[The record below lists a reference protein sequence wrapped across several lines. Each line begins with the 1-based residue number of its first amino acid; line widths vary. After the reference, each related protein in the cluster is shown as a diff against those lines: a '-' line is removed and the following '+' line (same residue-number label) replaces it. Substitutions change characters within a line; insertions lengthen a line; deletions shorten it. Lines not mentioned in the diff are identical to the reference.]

1 MEPDICMADSHS
13 GTDGSVRVAAYQH
26 TSNNVDGSMDE
37 PTLTER
43 PDVGFATWT
52 CISSDDIDS
61 MSMVDSVLTM
71 RPTSLHEPSW
81 NPLSLSHRSTHPAQ
95 FFDHPTFEIRLA
107 TPPAHIVPSV
117 SFSEDSWDSSIQS
130 TTALQSE
137 HSTTSSSTDPP
148 ESHCD
153 IEGCSTVFSGVHRKG
168 NLSRHKRL
176 KHSDR
181 VYVCEDAS
189 CGRVFNRQDARLK
202 HYRKY
207 HLRLASPYLARPLQ
221 RQLNRERYPD
231 S

>member
-1 MEPDICMADSHS
+1 
-13 GTDGSVRVAAYQH
+13 
-26 TSNNVDGSMDE
+26 MDE
-37 PTLTER
+37 PTLPER
-43 PDVGFATWT
+43 PGVCFATCECTSSHGIDSDVGRTVSMEST
-52 CISSDDIDS
+52 MDIES
-61 MSMVDSVLTM
+61 MSWNEIHSHVAT
-71 RPTSLHEPSW
+71 LHEPSW
-81 NPLSLSHRSTHPAQ
+81 NPLSLSHRSPHPAQ

-107 TPPAHIVPSV
+107 TPPARLVPSV

-153 IEGCSTVFSGVHRKG
+153 IEGCSAVFSGVHRKG

-207 HLRLASPYLARPLQ
+207 HLQLASPYLARPQ
-221 RQLNRERYPD
+221 PRQSNRERCPD
-231 S
+231 L